1 MRVPVALHPH
11 QHLTLLVARLD
22 ACLCVREKENW
33 FYVVMTKFVITN
45 SIIFPYAKQGILLA
59 SVGSGFYLDFSG
71 RVHASSKRTLVDSLC
86 VFL

>member
-1 MRVPVALHPH
+1 MRITVALHPH
-11 QHLTLLVARLD
+11 QHLTLLVAGLD

-33 FYVVMTKFVITN
+33 FYVVMTKFAITN

-59 SVGSGFYLDFSG
+59 SLGSGFYLDFLGHVHSSG
-71 RVHASSKRTLVDSLC
+71 ERMLVDSLC